1 MKKKLFRID
10 FINAEKENLSIYAS
24 KVNPSSFLGLI
35 EVADIVFMDTSD
47 IILNPQDDK
56 VKKEFKN
63 VERTFLPL
71 NAIIRIDEV
80 LIEKETPVIRLYE
93 RQEQQDS

>member
-10 FINAEKENLSIYAS
+10 FVNGNKENFSIYAS

-35 EVADIVFMDTSD
+35 EVSDIVFMDTSD

-80 LIEKETPVIRLYE
+80 LLEKETPVIRLYE
-93 RQEQQDS
+93 RQEQQDT

>member
-10 FINAEKENLSIYAS
+10 FINAAKENLTIHAS
-24 KVNPSSFLGLI
+24 NVNPSSFLGLI
-35 EVADIVFMDTSD
+35 EVTDIVFMDSSE

-56 VKKEFKN
+56 IKKEFKN

-71 NAIIRIDEV
+71 NSIVRIDEII
-80 LIEKETPVIRLYE
+80 LEKETPVIRLYE
-93 RQEQQDS
+93 KQD

>member
-1 MKKKLFRID
+1 MKKKLFRVD
-10 FINAEKENLSIYAS
+10 FVNAAKENLTIHAS

-35 EVADIVFMDTSD
+35 EVTDIVFMDSSD

-56 VKKEFKN
+56 IKKEFKN

-71 NAIIRIDEV
+71 NSIIRIDEV
-80 LIEKETPVIRLYE
+80 ILEKETPVIRLYE
-93 RQEQQDS
+93 KQD